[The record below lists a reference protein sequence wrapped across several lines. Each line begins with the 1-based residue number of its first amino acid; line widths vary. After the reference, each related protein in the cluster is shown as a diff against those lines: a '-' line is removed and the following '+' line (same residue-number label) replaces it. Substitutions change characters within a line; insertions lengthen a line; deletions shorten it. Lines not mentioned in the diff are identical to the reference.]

1 MNRSDLPQES
11 SVVVLGGGPAG
22 ATVSAL
28 LAHAG
33 HQVLL
38 LERERFPR
46 FHIGESLIPETYWT
60 LQKLGVLEK
69 LRSSSSP
76 VKVSV
81 QFISESGRASR
92 PFYFFERKP
101 GESAYTWQV
110 ERSWFDQMLLE
121 NAAEKGVDV
130 RLGVTAKE
138 ILFEGERALGV
149 RASTENGREATV
161 RSRVLVD
168 ATGLSSLVS
177 RQLGLRKRDPYL
189 GKAAVFSHYQNALR
203 DSGIDEGATLVIHT
217 AGNRGWFWYI
227 PLSENRVSVGV
238 VGSPEELFT
247 DGDSKDDI
255 LAREIDRCPAVAS
268 RLEKARQVFPAR
280 VVSDYTYRAT
290 RCSGDGWV
298 LVGDAYGFIDPIY
311 STGVFLALKSGEMA
325 AETISESLRRGD
337 CSGKALGCW
346 GPKLTDGMNALRQLV
361 YAFYTPGFSF
371 ARFVQEHPEHRDR
384 LTDLLIGDVFK
395 EGVTDIFEDLKTFCN
410 LPADSG
416 RS

>member
-1 MNRSDLPQES
+1 
-11 SVVVLGGGPAG
+11 VVVLGGGPAG

-28 LAHAG
+28 LAAKG
-33 HQVLL
+33 HPVLL
-38 LERERFPR
+38 LEREKFPR

-60 LQKLGVLEK
+60 LRKLGVLEK
-69 LRSSSSP
+69 LRASSSP

-81 QFISESGRASR
+81 QFISETGRASR

-101 GESAYTWQV
+101 GESASTWQV

-149 RASTENGREATV
+149 VASTEDGHEARV

-177 RQLGLRKRDPYL
+177 RRLNIRKKDPRL
-189 GKAAVFSHYQNALR
+189 GKAAVFSHYENALR

-227 PLSENRVSVGV
+227 PLSDNRVSVGV
-238 VGSPEELFT
+238 VASPEELFT
-247 DGDSKDDI
+247 DGNSLDAVLDQQI
-255 LAREIDRCPAVAS
+255 RACPAVAG
-268 RLEKARQVFPAR
+268 RLEKAQKSFPAR
-280 VVSDYTYRAT
+280 AVTDYTYRAT
-290 RCSGDGWV
+290 RCAGEGWV

-325 AETISESLRRGD
+325 AETISECLRRGD
-337 CSGKALGCW
+337 CSGEALGSW
-346 GPKLTDGMNALRQLV
+346 GPKLTDGMDALRKLV

-371 ARFVQEHPEHRDR
+371 ARFVHEHPQHRDS

-395 EGVTDIFEDLKTFCN
+395 DGVTAIFDDLSEFCN
-410 LPADSG
+410 LPDDS
-416 RS
+416 

>member
-149 RASTENGREATV
+149 RASTENGREETV

-189 GKAAVFSHYQNALR
+189 GKAAVFSHYENALR

-255 LAREIDRCPAVAS
+255 LAQEIDRCPAVAS

-337 CSGKALGCW
+337 CSEKALGCW
-346 GPKLTDGMNALRQLV
+346 GPKLTGGMNALRQLV

-395 EGVTDIFEDLKTFCN
+395 EGVTDIFEDLKAFCN
-410 LPADSG
+410 LPADSVH
-416 RS
+416 